1 MKLEGRFTVAAPRE
15 QVWEA
20 IRDPGVM
27 APCVPGCEAVERID
41 DASYRA
47 VISVKFGPITA
58 RFNLIVAIEE
68 EVPPRMVRVHS
79 SGEEGTRAS
88 RVSARSVMTLEA
100 PDPEHTEVAWEAD
113 VTLTGR
119 LAKYGIGLMR
129 KKVESLSAEF
139 VTAFGA
145 RLEAEASS
153 P

>member
-1 MKLEGRFTVAAPRE
+1 MKLEGRFSVAAPRP

-20 IRDPGVM
+20 IRDPAVM
-27 APCVPGCEAVERID
+27 APCVPGCESVERID

-47 VISVKFGPITA
+47 VIAVSFGPITA

-68 EVPPRMVRVHS
+68 EIAPRLVRVHS
-79 SGEEGTRAS
+79 SGEEGSRAS

-100 PDPEHTEVAWEAD
+100 PEPGRTEVAWAAD

-119 LAKYGIGLMR
+119 LGKYGIGLMR
-129 KKVESLSAEF
+129 KKVESLSAAF
-139 VTAFGA
+139 VTAFAA